1 MTVHESRALRICQ
14 RLNYV
19 YNICMSKVSLR
30 SSVRSISQ
38 KTRIVE
44 IVYVFF
50 TIMKL
55 KLLIK
60 KKTMHLIKIYIFQ
73 DNHLSDIS

>member
-1 MTVHESRALRICQ
+1 MTVHEFRELRICQ

-19 YNICMSKVSLR
+19 YNICMSKVILR
-30 SSVRSISQ
+30 RSVRSISQ

-55 KLLIK
+55 KLLVK
-60 KKTMHLIKIYIFQ
+60 KKLNYVYNICISKVFE
-73 DNHLSDIS
+73 DIP

>member
-1 MTVHESRALRICQ
+1 MKLKLLVKKK
-14 RLNYV
+14 LNYV
-19 YNICMSKVSLR
+19 YNICISKVFED
-30 SSVRSISQ
+30 IPWGQ
-38 KTRIVE
+38 YHKKTRIVE

-60 KKTMHLIKIYIFQ
+60 KKTVHLIKIYFFQ